1 MESIIVECY
10 AGSKADEYP
19 LRFYIGRRKVE
30 IITIEKRWLTP
41 EYRCFKIL
49 GDDDCNYVLEYN
61 FDLDTWSLLTINK
74 Q

>member
-41 EYRCFKIL
+41 ENRCFKIL
-49 GDDDCNYVLEYN
+49 GADDCNYVLEYN
-61 FDLDTWSLLTINK
+61 FNFDTWSLLTINK